1 MMSQIIQ
8 TIKEP
13 SLDINKFSDLLL
25 NGDTVEIV
33 YNPDGNDGKGELSV
47 FHDAQEL
54 LEIREVHLIMTT
66 HATGM
71 VARFMCRV
79 KNENGVQERRE
90 FIVEGISFYGT
101 VKKVVENGS

>member
-1 MMSQIIQ
+1 MMSETIQ
-8 TIKEP
+8 TPKES

-25 NGDTVEIV
+25 NGDTVEII

-47 FHDAQEL
+47 FNDAQEL
-54 LEIREVHLIMTT
+54 LEIREVHFIMTT

-79 KNENGVQERRE
+79 KNENGIQERRE

-101 VKKVVENGS
+101 VKKALEDGS